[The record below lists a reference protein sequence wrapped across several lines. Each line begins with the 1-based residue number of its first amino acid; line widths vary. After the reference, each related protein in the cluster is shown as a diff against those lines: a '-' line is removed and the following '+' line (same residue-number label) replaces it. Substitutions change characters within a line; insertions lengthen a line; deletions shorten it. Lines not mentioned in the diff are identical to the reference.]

1 LTLPFKQL
9 YFFQLAQKG
18 VIILFLERFSV
29 KQKTSPEIILSE
41 IVLHYEPFCCVI
53 SLIVAIVDGCTAID
67 SDIFRIL
74 TGKDQAL
81 FSTAD
86 KVFFRIT
93 VGLYFSFPILFCRS
107 LSCKI
112 FELQKGFSSL
122 PKFCTIFTAI
132 ISFALCSSSLL
143 TTFLNGKTPRYCIR
157 EALSQ
162 FSHYHYKPV
171 FPGNPL
177 KNRTVFIFSL
187 FIRHELS
194 PRCSEC
200 LTPAGTCT

>member
-41 IVLHYEPFCCVI
+41 KVLHYEPFCCVI

-74 TGKDQAL
+74 AGKGQAF
-81 FSTAD
+81 FSTVD

-93 VGLYFSFPILFCRS
+93 VGLYFSFPIFF
-107 LSCKI
+107 LSE
-112 FELQKGFSSL
+112 FEL
-122 PKFCTIFTAI
+122 
-132 ISFALCSSSLL
+132 
-143 TTFLNGKTPRYCIR
+143 
-157 EALSQ
+157 
-162 FSHYHYKPV
+162 
-171 FPGNPL
+171 
-177 KNRTVFIFSL
+177 
-187 FIRHELS
+187 
-194 PRCSEC
+194 
-200 LTPAGTCT
+200 

>member
-1 LTLPFKQL
+1 M
-9 YFFQLAQKG
+9 
-18 VIILFLERFSV
+18 IILFLERFSV

-67 SDIFRIL
+67 LDIFRIL

-162 FSHYHYKPV
+162 FSHYHYTPV

-177 KNRTVFIFSL
+177 KNRTVFIISL
-187 FIRHELS
+187 HS
-194 PRCSEC
+194 S
-200 LTPAGTCT
+200 